1 MFYRCIPV
9 YTNVTVVYHQE
20 GLSIFFAYIVYYLYT
35 IDITFFFI
43 IEVLYVQS
51 NVKYM
56 KKQIVL
62 LPYLLALSYPN
73 FAMIASR
80 YSSVVEVPFKSGV
93 FTLFSLNTAST
104 ALRIFAAVS
113 S

>member
-1 MFYRCIPV
+1 MVYRSVFI
-9 YTNVTVVYHQE
+9 YTNVSVVYHQE
-20 GLSIFFAYIVYYLYT
+20 GLSIFFVYIFYYLYT
-35 IDITFFFI
+35 IDITSFFI
-43 IEVLYVQS
+43 IEILHVQS
-51 NVKYM
+51 NVEYI

-62 LPYLLALSYPN
+62 LTYLLLLSYPN